1 MDPWIVLPSNVT
13 NVTNGAETFVS
24 GFENSFI
31 EQEFDK
37 CEKLVEF
44 ERLPD
49 SSSYIARL
57 EEKLGKLQKR
67 SGGNQG
73 RREEGRLLGE
83 LGLARKAALTGL
95 ITDDTRVLDKS
106 DQEVEEDQELR
117 SGYLVRKLVPEQAVT
132 VGEKVVLTKADH
144 LERPGAQEE
153 EEEAKEDS
161 RDIN

>member
-1 MDPWIVLPSNVT
+1 MDPWILPSNVT
-13 NVTNGAETFVS
+13 SYQQTAETFVS

-49 SSSYIARL
+49 SSSYLAKL
-57 EEKLGKLQKR
+57 EEKLGKLQRR
-67 SGGNQG
+67 SGNNQG

-95 ITDDTRVLDKS
+95 IADDTKVLDKS
-106 DQEVEEDQELR
+106 DQEVEEDQEVR

-144 LERPGAQEE
+144 LERQEE
-153 EEEAKEDS
+153 QEEKKETKEDS

>member
-1 MDPWIVLPSNVT
+1 M
-13 NVTNGAETFVS
+13 S

-49 SSSYIARL
+49 SSSYLAKL
-57 EEKLGKLQKR
+57 EEKLGKLQRR
-67 SGGNQG
+67 SGNNQG

-95 ITDDTRVLDKS
+95 IADDTKVLDKS
-106 DQEVEEDQELR
+106 DQEVEEDQEVR

-144 LERPGAQEE
+144 LEIQEE
-153 EEEAKEDS
+153 QEEKKETKEDS